1 MPNPPSAGAITAG
14 MREIQALLDS
24 SRHWHRFTP
33 ALESAF
39 VDFLRERVLE
49 MLHRAWY
56 ILLLFYVVVGV
67 STYAQV
73 YALSSPEYRAGN
85 LQVWWAIF
93 LAEGLPVATLMLL
106 PRIRFM
112 RRHFHA
118 TLRLLSA
125 LAIAFITIGTSAF
138 PENFINLHS
147 SYVVIFI
154 QAICYGIGAF
164 RLLDA
169 VAVCTVAAVVSLA
182 AIQGN
187 GLWLEWGLVQQYI
200 LMTNIVG
207 LLLCYMVEQRDRRM
221 FLQGQLL
228 KLEKEGLDRVSAELE
243 RLSREDGL
251 TGLAN
256 RRHFDRIL
264 LQEWERARREA
275 QPVSLVFVDVDHFKP
290 FNDTYGHQEGD
301 AVLAR
306 VGATLRACLRR
317 PGDLAARYGGEEFVL
332 LLPGTP
338 EAGAIEVARQVHRA
352 IAGLGIP
359 HAASSAAP
367 IVTASLGVA
376 ALVPGDLDSD
386 VLLAAADAAAY
397 AAKAAGRNG
406 IMVAGEGSSPAPVA
420 AGGAVAPA

>member
-49 MLHRAWY
+49 MLTRAWY
-56 ILLLFYVVVGV
+56 ILLLFYVVVGA

-73 YALSSPEYRAGN
+73 YSLSSPAYRAGS
-85 LQVWWAIF
+85 LQVWWTIF
-93 LAEGLPVATLMLL
+93 LAEGLPIALLMLL
-106 PRIRFM
+106 PRVGFL

-118 TLRLLSA
+118 TLRLLSV
-125 LAIAFITIGTSAF
+125 LAIGFITIGTSAF
-138 PENFINLHS
+138 PDPFINVHS

-164 RLLDA
+164 RLWNA
-169 VAVCTVAAVVSLA
+169 VAVCAAAAGMSLA
-182 AIQGN
+182 VILAT
-187 GLWLEWGLVQQYI
+187 GLWLDWGLAEQYI
-200 LMTNIVG
+200 LMANIVG
-207 LLLCYMVEQRDRRM
+207 MLLCYMVEQRDRRM
-221 FLQGQLL
+221 FLQGELL
-228 KLEKEGLDRVSAELE
+228 RLEKEGLDRVSAELE

-256 RRHFDRIL
+256 RRYFDQVL

-275 QPVSLVFVDVDHFKP
+275 HWVSLIFVDVDHFKP

-301 AVLAR
+301 AVLSR

-367 IVTASLGVA
+367 FVTASLGVA

-386 VLLAAADAAAY
+386 VLLAAADEAAY

-406 IMVAGEGSSPAPVA
+406 IMVAGN
-420 AGGAVAPA
+420 APAAAAIGVAG